1 MATCRLA
8 SSGPST
14 VGHNWTIFHSTAG
27 PALAVRDGAV
37 MSTSTGPAPGRRG
50 MQTGRLHA
58 LYSIGVPSLYRYHGE
73 NVFLRGFPLHR
84 AGCVPGTAPSGHS
97 GGTTRLERW
106 RRKSLSSILVCKA
119 IDGHFY
125 TRSGSHCGDTFSVI
139 LVYVYRVGRK
149 RGHKLV
155 ATIQSNLNRF
165 SIFSLKDSLE
175 NLQ

>member
-1 MATCRLA
+1 MF
-8 SSGPST
+8 T
-14 VGHNWTIFHSTAG
+14 VHN
-27 PALAVRDGAV
+27 L
-37 MSTSTGPAPGRRG
+37 GRN
-50 MQTGRLHA
+50 QFFSPFLHRLHA

-73 NVFLRGFPLHR
+73 NVFVRGFPLHR
-84 AGCVPGTAPSGHS
+84 AGCVPGTALSGHS

-125 TRSGSHCGDTFSVI
+125 TRSGSHCCDTFSVI

-165 SIFSLKDSLE
+165 SFFHLKI
-175 NLQ
+175 LQKICSKVFTKIPPHVCPRCHTTV